1 MRKSIIKDPKERF
14 KNRTDIYWAGLW
26 GLPGEEAS
34 VRWISAEY
42 AKVRIEQSVM
52 KEYAFMRWLTYE
64 EAVDRIA
71 NSKQYRHDILSML
84 GAVKMWR
91 NISSDQ
97 LADMIERPSL
107 SGDPDVVTTI
117 SKIPA
122 ILWNANL
129 IQVGRHSNMARYR
142 NSWLYRSNLGDP
154 DPNLLSRLTFIDKI
168 GAFGPTSGQ
177 VHGSIVRHNLLN
189 TELSLRVAEHHSDA
203 FPIVLGE
210 GMSTAK
216 QLMPKMLSANTSIGD
231 SVWVR
236 GDGLRVIVEV
246 SNDYKSSIGKIQRW
260 AEVIAQDGVGAR
272 SLALFIVVPGMRRG
286 GRWRQDM
293 GKIIREEAGTWLR
306 ANGYSVEYFASR
318 IFIIG
323 WEDWFPAEYELSQWW
338 KSMTVRSLF
347 HDGQTVA
354 LTSPGSIPCGVAPD
368 KADTAIKHAK
378 LMYGVPLLQRRDA
391 DIEAFPYRML
401 ADKLFAER
409 GDRIKLKIRTKYPEL
424 VNNG

>member
-1 MRKSIIKDPKERF
+1 MRKQIISDPKERF
-14 KNRTDIYWAGLW
+14 KNRTDIYWSGLW

-42 AKVRIEQSVM
+42 AKVRVDQSIM
-52 KEYAFMRWLTYE
+52 REYAFMHWITYD
-64 EAVDRIA
+64 EAVEKIT
-71 NSKQYRHDILSML
+71 NNPKYQRHILSML

-91 NISSDQ
+91 NISADQ

-107 SGDPDVVTTI
+107 GADPDLVTTLQ
-117 SKIPA
+117 KIPA

-129 IQVGRHSNMARYR
+129 IQIGRHSNMAPHR
-142 NSWLYRSNLGDP
+142 NAWLYRSALGEP
-154 DPNLLSRLTFIDKI
+154 DAKLLQGLTFINKL

-189 TELSLRVAEHHSDA
+189 TELSLRIAEHHSDA

-216 QLMPKMLSANTSIGD
+216 QLMPQMLRVNTSIGD
-231 SVWVR
+231 SIWVR

-246 SNDYKSSIGKIQRW
+246 SNDYKSSIGKIKQW
-260 AEVIAQDGVGAR
+260 ADVIAQDAVGAK
-272 SLALFIVVPGMRRG
+272 SLALLIVVPGMRRG
-286 GRWRQDM
+286 GRWRDEM
-293 GKIIREEAGTWLR
+293 GKIIRETAGDWLR
-306 ANGYSVEYFASR
+306 ANGYGVEYFASR

-323 WEDWFPAEYELSQWW
+323 WEDWFPAEYETSQWW
-338 KSMTVRSLF
+338 QSMTVRSVF
-347 HDGQTVA
+347 RDGQTVA
-354 LTSPGSIPCGVAPD
+354 LTSPGAIPCNVAPD
-368 KADTAIKHAK
+368 KADTAIRNAK

-401 ADKLFAER
+401 ADKFFAER
-409 GDRIKLKIRTKYPEL
+409 AERIKLRIRTKYPEL